1 MAILKDSAG
10 SVWSLFE
17 MEAEPMPPRGTFAA
31 TIIGIRDRFGVERRK
46 FQSEE
51 TEKVDLTQF
60 LFGFRDGA
68 GQPHQIASRVMKISG
83 NEKSALYQFLTAL
96 LGEPPKMGW
105 DYMEM
110 KGRKVLV
117 TVAHQPKRSDPGESY
132 ATIASVSPLPAGYG
146 EAPQGQHQGAKDA
159 KNAARQGNPEKQT
172 APQPPAPAPVEDDAE
187 PLPF

>member
-146 EAPQGQHQGAKDA
+146 EAPQAGKGQHQDA
-159 KNAARQGNPEKQT
+159 KTAKAATSPTQP
-172 APQPPAPAPVEDDAE
+172 PPAPAPVEDDAE